1 MRTRATLIC
10 VLGGVLAA
18 SCGDDGPRLPT
29 GPSGP
34 GGSTSPIVP
43 GRALLSMTSRDE
55 ECGAK
60 STVWGFFGP
69 NIFSGA
75 TVSAAGNEWIARTDG
90 RARGSEFEIR
100 FRVDTSTPAQQL
112 VTGTMRGTA
121 VDLLSTLQF
130 PNPSRVAVSGD
141 AAISGTVVPQV
152 TGIFATVTGTLSY
165 TDNQGNVTTC
175 GSGFL
180 TLYTEP

>member
-1 MRTRATLIC
+1 MRTGATLIC
-10 VLGGVLAA
+10 VLTSVLAA
-18 SCGDDGPRLPT
+18 SCGDDGPRVPT
-29 GPSGP
+29 GPSVP
-34 GGSTSPIVP
+34 GAPTSPIVP
-43 GRALLSMTSRDE
+43 GRALISMVSRDE

-60 STVWGFFGP
+60 STVWGFLGP

-75 TVSAAGNEWIARTDG
+75 TVSAAANEWVARTDG
-90 RARGSEFEIR
+90 RARGSDFEIR
-100 FRVDTSTPAQQL
+100 FRLDTSTPPL
-112 VTGTMRGTA
+112 VIGTMRGTA

-141 AAISGTVVPQV
+141 AAISGTAIPQF

-165 TDNQGNVTTC
+165 TDNQGGVTTC
-175 GSGFL
+175 GSALL